1 MAMAPLAAP
10 DRIAGPAHSDRAA
23 RKHEGRTGSLS
34 GHPSV
39 ATAHYIN
46 LAAHFAAGF
55 KYDTFRAGSCAVYS
69 VTRCP
74 EF

>member
-1 MAMAPLAAP
+1 MATLAAP
-10 DRIAGPAHSDRAA
+10 DRIAGPAYGDRAA
-23 RKHEGRTGSLS
+23 RKHEGCTGSLS

-39 ATAHYIN
+39 AAAHHIS
-46 LAAHFAAGF
+46 LATHFAAGF
-55 KYDTFRAGSCAVYS
+55 KYDTFRADSRTVYA